1 MDRMGELLEELRLL
15 KKQMYN
21 FIVRNNVIITMG
33 YGDIMSHFMVW
44 LNHSE
49 ARNRGVEW
57 SIPELIGANPV
68 IREDVPTNGGTAL
81 EDEWNVFLELVTKYS
96 DEKLRKLV

>member
-1 MDRMGELLEELRLL
+1 MDRMEELLEEIRLL

-21 FIVRNNVIITMG
+21 FIVSNNVIITMG
-33 YGDIMSHFMVW
+33 YHEIMPYFMLW

-49 ARNRGVEW
+49 ARNRGIEW
-57 SIPELIGANPV
+57 SIPELIGPNPV

-81 EDEWNVFLELVTKYS
+81 EDEWNVFLELVTKHS
-96 DEKLRKLV
+96 NEKLRKLV